1 MMDGDPPSISLVFR
15 RPVTHPTHPG
25 LRWDL
30 VSCWLSFHF
39 VPRVRFRC
47 RRTVSRATAP
57 CVAYTPARS
66 LRQHLKSSAF
76 AFIGVFHPVSAWL
89 STKLISGS
97 LSPTITKSYKKI
109 RGRKRVPK
117 NKIQRSCRQDRSFV
131 NFHQKL
137 WKNFQSFQICSVQG
151 CYSLVRSSHGPQ
163 NRQWRSRSRQER
175 QRGRGSIPWS
185 DPNTSVGIRRRG
197 GACAGPL

>member
-97 LSPTITKSYKKI
+97 LSPTIIAQILEHEEDCLDLGLAGWSLQ
-109 RGRKRVPK
+109 GRR
-117 NKIQRSCRQDRSFV
+117 
-131 NFHQKL
+131 L
-137 WKNFQSFQICSVQG
+137 
-151 CYSLVRSSHGPQ
+151 
-163 NRQWRSRSRQER
+163 R
-175 QRGRGSIPWS
+175 QRIPGYGTPS
-185 DPNTSVGIRRRG
+185 KLS
-197 GACAGPL
+197 PLLKI